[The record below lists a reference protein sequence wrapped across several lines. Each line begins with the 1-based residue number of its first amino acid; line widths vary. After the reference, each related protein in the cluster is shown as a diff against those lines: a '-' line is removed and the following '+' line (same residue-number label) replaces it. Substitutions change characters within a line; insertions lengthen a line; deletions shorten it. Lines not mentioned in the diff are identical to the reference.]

1 MNNRRNTRGR
11 TTPVRPVPITDQLEA
26 IRRKFTQLREIDTRI
41 NELRDLYRQRDA
53 LMEEL
58 LPTFIQVTPTQFVI
72 NREVTIGTQTYRFT
86 PSFFNTT
93 RGRTV
98 SKSWKSCAFET
109 GSIE

>member
-11 TTPVRPVPITDQLEA
+11 HVAVRPVLVTDQLEA
-26 IRRKFTQLREIDTRI
+26 VRRKFTRLRELDDRI
-41 NELRDLYRQRDA
+41 NELRGVYRERDA

-58 LPTFIQVTPTQFVI
+58 LPTFIQTTATQFVI

-86 PSFFNTT
+86 PSFFNTS
-93 RGRTV
+93 RGQV
-98 SKSWKSCAFET
+98 VAKSWKSCAFET